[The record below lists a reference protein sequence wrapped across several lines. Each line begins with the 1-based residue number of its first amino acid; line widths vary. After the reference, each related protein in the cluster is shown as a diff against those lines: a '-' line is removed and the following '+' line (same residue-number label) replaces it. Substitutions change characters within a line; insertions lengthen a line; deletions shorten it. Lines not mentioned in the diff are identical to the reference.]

1 MLLLKA
7 EAMQTLRR
15 QSTVPIFEATGCPLL
30 ETHHEVCGRT
40 RVGVSEVDR
49 VHTEGLLQLV
59 LVLDPVSFQVGVSG

>member
-7 EAMQTLRR
+7 EAMQNLRC
-15 QSTVPIFEATGCPLL
+15 QSIVPILGTGCPLL
-30 ETHHEVCGRT
+30 KTHHEVCGHT
-40 RVGVSEVDR
+40 RVGMSEVDG